1 MSCKRQ
7 TSRKYTSRPSPA
19 FPANHAE
26 CRGTTK
32 RGKYGKMYVSRADSR
47 GVYSWKPMVTAAR
60 SRSRSRKT
68 LKPRRTRKT
77 RKPKGGTKTSRRRS
91 RSTSRR

>member
-19 FPANHAE
+19 FPANHAK

-32 RGKYGKMYVSRADSR
+32 RGKYGKMYVSRVDSR
-47 GVYSWKPMVTAAR
+47 GVYSWKPMVTTGR
-60 SRSRSRKT
+60 SRSRSRSRNT
-68 LKPRRTRKT
+68 HKT
-77 RKPKGGTKTSRRRS
+77 RKPRYTRKTP
-91 RSTSRR
+91 